1 MGKIAFMFS
10 GQGAQFIGMGK
21 DLYDNVPCVKD
32 LFDKAEEMR
41 KGTLG
46 LMFSGDEA
54 ELKQTVNTQPCMYL
68 ADLGAARTLESMGV
82 KPDAVAGF
90 SLGEIAALAYSGA
103 YSDEEGF
110 SLVCKRGEAM
120 GKAAEKHPAGMAA
133 IIKLSNESS
142 STFSII
148 KLSNEK
154 VEELCEKAG
163 AYPVNYNSP
172 GQLVVSGTAEAISK
186 ISELAKAEKGRALPL
201 KVSGGFHSPFMDEAA
216 EEFGEV
222 LKNADIKEPSILSYS
237 NYTAK
242 PYEGDVKDK
251 LKNQINH
258 PVKWS
263 DIILDMVDNGFDTFI
278 ETGCGSTLK
287 KLVEKIAPECKTYA
301 VSTKEEAE
309 IVVKE
314 LIVNA

>member
-21 DLYDNVPCVKD
+21 DLYDNVPCVKE
-32 LFDKAEEMR
+32 LFDKAEQMR
-41 KGTLG
+41 NGTLN

-68 ADLGAARTLESMGV
+68 ADLGAARALESMGI
-82 KPDAVAGF
+82 KPDTVAGF

-103 YSDEEGF
+103 YSDEDGF

-120 GKAAEKHPAGMAA
+120 GKAAEKHPAMMAA
-133 IIKLSNESS
+133 
-142 STFSII
+142 II

-172 GQLVVSGTAEAISK
+172 GQLVVSGTAEAIAK
-186 ISELAKAEKGRALPL
+186 ISELAKEEKGRALPL

-222 LKNADIKEPSILSYS
+222 LKTADIKEPSITTYS

-242 PYEGDVKDK
+242 PYEGDIKDK

-258 PVKWS
+258 PVKWEA
-263 DIILDMVDNGFDTFI
+263 IIKDMVDNGFDTFI

>member
-41 KGTLG
+41 KGTLD

-68 ADLGAARTLESMGV
+68 ADLGAARALESMGI

-133 IIKLSNESS
+133 IIKLSNE
-142 STFSII
+142 
-148 KLSNEK
+148 K

-172 GQLVVSGTAEAISK
+172 GQLVVSGTAEAIAK
-186 ISELAKAEKGRALPL
+186 ISELAKEEKGRALPL

-222 LKNADIKEPSILSYS
+222 LKTADIKEPSIVSYS

-242 PYEGDVKDK
+242 PYEGDIKDK

-258 PVKWS
+258 PVKWEA
-263 DIILDMVDNGFDTFI
+263 IIKDMVDNGFDTFI

>member
-41 KGTLG
+41 KGTLD

-68 ADLGAARTLESMGV
+68 ADLGAARALESMGV

-133 IIKLSNESS
+133 IIKLSNE
-142 STFSII
+142 
-148 KLSNEK
+148 K

-172 GQLVVSGTAEAISK
+172 GQLVVSGTAEAIAK
-186 ISELAKAEKGRALPL
+186 ISELAKEEKGRALPL

-222 LKNADIKEPSILSYS
+222 LKTADIKEPSITSYS

-242 PYEGDVKDK
+242 PYEGDIKDK

>member
-21 DLYDNVPCVKD
+21 DIYDNVPVVKE
-32 LFDKAEEMR
+32 LFDKAEAQR
-41 KGTLG
+41 NGTLD
-46 LMFSGDEA
+46 LMFSGDEND
-54 ELKQTVNTQPCMYL
+54 LKQTVNTQPCMYL
-68 ADLGAARTLESMGV
+68 CDLGAARALESMGV

-90 SLGEIAALAYSGA
+90 SLGEIAALAFSGA

-120 GKAAEKHPAGMAA
+120 GKAAEKHPASMAA
-133 IIKLSNESS
+133 
-142 STFSII
+142 II

-172 GQLVVSGTAEAISK
+172 GQLVVSGTAEAIAK
-186 ISELAKAEKGRALPL
+186 VSELAKAEKGRALPL

-216 EEFGEV
+216 EEFGKV
-222 LKNADIKEPSILSYS
+222 LENADIKEPEIISYS

-242 PYEGDVKDK
+242 PYEGDIKGK

-258 PVKWS
+258 PVKWES
-263 DIILDMVDNGFDTFI
+263 IIRDMVDNGFDTFI
-278 ETGCGSTLK
+278 ETGCGNTLK
-287 KLVEKIAPECKTYA
+287 KLVEKIAPECRTYA

-309 IVVKE
+309 LVVKE
-314 LIVNA
+314 LGENA

>member
-41 KGTLG
+41 KGTLD

-68 ADLGAARTLESMGV
+68 ADLGAARALESMGV

-133 IIKLSNESS
+133 IIKLSNE
-142 STFSII
+142 
-148 KLSNEK
+148 K

-172 GQLVVSGTAEAISK
+172 GQLVVSGTAEAIAK
-186 ISELAKAEKGRALPL
+186 ISELAKEEKGRALPL

-222 LKNADIKEPSILSYS
+222 LKTADIKEPSITSYS

>member
-21 DLYDNVPCVKD
+21 DLYDNAPVVKE
-32 LFDKAEEMR
+32 LFDKAEAQR
-41 KGTLG
+41 KGTLD
-46 LMFSGDEA
+46 LMFSGDEND
-54 ELKQTVNTQPCMYL
+54 LKQTVNTQPCMYL
-68 ADLGAARTLESMGV
+68 CDLGAARALESMGV
-82 KPDAVAGF
+82 NPDAVAGF
-90 SLGEIAALAYSGA
+90 SLGEIAALAFSGA

-120 GKAAEKHPAGMAA
+120 GKAAEKHPASMAA
-133 IIKLSNESS
+133 
-142 STFSII
+142 II

-172 GQLVVSGTAEAISK
+172 GQLVVSGTAEAIAK
-186 ISELAKAEKGRALPL
+186 VSELAKAEKGRALPL

-222 LKNADIKEPSILSYS
+222 LENADIKEPEIICYS

-242 PYEGDVKDK
+242 PYEGDIKGK

-258 PVKWS
+258 PVKWES
-263 DIILDMVDNGFDTFI
+263 IIRDMVDNGFDTFI
-278 ETGCGSTLK
+278 ETGCGNTLK
-287 KLVEKIAPECKTYA
+287 KLVEKIAPECRTYA

-314 LIVNA
+314 LGENA

>member
-21 DLYDNVPCVKD
+21 DLYDNVPCVKE
-32 LFDKAEEMR
+32 LFDKAEQIR
-41 KGTLG
+41 NGTLN

-68 ADLGAARTLESMGV
+68 ADLGAARALESMGV

-120 GKAAEKHPAGMAA
+120 GKAAEKHPAMMAA
-133 IIKLSNESS
+133 
-142 STFSII
+142 II

-172 GQLVVSGTAEAISK
+172 GQLVVSGTAEAIEK
-186 ISELAKAEKGRALPL
+186 ISELAKEEKGRALPL
-201 KVSGGFHSPFMDEAA
+201 KVSGGFHSPFMNEAA

-222 LKNADIKEPSILSYS
+222 LKTADIKEPSIVSYS

-258 PVKWS
+258 PVKWEA
-263 DIILDMVDNGFDTFI
+263 IIKDMVDNGFDTFI

>member
-41 KGTLG
+41 KGTLD

-68 ADLGAARTLESMGV
+68 ADLGAARALESMGV

-120 GKAAEKHPAGMAA
+120 GKAAEKHPAMMAA
-133 IIKLSNESS
+133 
-142 STFSII
+142 II

-172 GQLVVSGTAEAISK
+172 GQLVVSGTAEAIAK
-186 ISELAKAEKGRALPL
+186 ISELAKEEKGRALPL

-222 LKNADIKEPSILSYS
+222 LKTADIKEPSIVSYS

-242 PYEGDVKDK
+242 PYEGDIKDK

>member
-41 KGTLG
+41 KGTLD

-68 ADLGAARTLESMGV
+68 ADLGAARALESMGV

-103 YSDEEGF
+103 YSDEDGF

-133 IIKLSNESS
+133 
-142 STFSII
+142 II

-172 GQLVVSGTAEAISK
+172 GQLVVSGTAEAIAK
-186 ISELAKAEKGRALPL
+186 ISELAKEEKGRALPL
-201 KVSGGFHSPFMDEAA
+201 KVSGGFHSPFMNEAA

-222 LKNADIKEPSILSYS
+222 LKTADIKAPSIVSYS

>member
-21 DLYDNVPCVKD
+21 DLYDNVPCVKE

-41 KGTLG
+41 KGTLD

-68 ADLGAARTLESMGV
+68 ADLGAARALESMGV

-120 GKAAEKHPAGMAA
+120 GKAAEKHPAMMAA
-133 IIKLSNESS
+133 
-142 STFSII
+142 II

-172 GQLVVSGTAEAISK
+172 GQLVVSGTAEAIEK
-186 ISELAKAEKGRALPL
+186 ISELAKEEKGRALPL
-201 KVSGGFHSPFMDEAA
+201 KVSGGFHSPFMNEAA

-222 LKNADIKEPSILSYS
+222 LKTADIKAPSIVSYS

-258 PVKWS
+258 PVKWEA
-263 DIILDMVDNGFDTFI
+263 IIKDMVDNGFDTFI

>member
-41 KGTLG
+41 KGTLD

-68 ADLGAARTLESMGV
+68 ADLGAARALESMGV

-103 YSDEEGF
+103 YSDEDGF

-133 IIKLSNESS
+133 
-142 STFSII
+142 II

-172 GQLVVSGTAEAISK
+172 GQLVVSGTAEAIAK
-186 ISELAKAEKGRALPL
+186 ISELAKEEKGRALPL

-222 LKNADIKEPSILSYS
+222 LKTADIKEPSIVSYS

-258 PVKWS
+258 PVKWEA
-263 DIILDMVDNGFDTFI
+263 IIKDMVDNGFDTFI

-301 VSTKEEAE
+301 VSTKEKAE

>member
-21 DLYDNVPCVKD
+21 DLYDNVPVVKE
-32 LFDKAEEMR
+32 LFDKAEAQR
-41 KGTLG
+41 KGTLD
-46 LMFSGDEA
+46 LMFSGDEND
-54 ELKQTVNTQPCMYL
+54 LKQTVNTQPCMYL
-68 ADLGAARTLESMGV
+68 CDLGAARALESMGV
-82 KPDAVAGF
+82 NPDAVAGF
-90 SLGEIAALAYSGA
+90 SLGEIAALAFSGA

-120 GKAAEKHPAGMAA
+120 GKAAEKHPASMAA
-133 IIKLSNESS
+133 
-142 STFSII
+142 II

-172 GQLVVSGTAEAISK
+172 GQLVVSGTAEAIAK
-186 ISELAKAEKGRALPL
+186 VSELAKAEKGRALPL

-222 LKNADIKEPSILSYS
+222 LENADIKEPEIICYS

-242 PYEGDVKDK
+242 PYEGDIKGK

-258 PVKWS
+258 PVKWES
-263 DIILDMVDNGFDTFI
+263 IIRDMVDNGFDTFI
-278 ETGCGSTLK
+278 ETGCGNTLK
-287 KLVEKIAPECKTYA
+287 KLVEKIAPECRTYA

-309 IVVKE
+309 LVVKE
-314 LIVNA
+314 LGENA

>member
-41 KGTLG
+41 KGTLD

-68 ADLGAARTLESMGV
+68 ADLGAARALESMGV

-120 GKAAEKHPAGMAA
+120 GKAAEKHPAMMAA
-133 IIKLSNESS
+133 
-142 STFSII
+142 II

-172 GQLVVSGTAEAISK
+172 GQLVVSGTAEDLAK
-186 ISELAKAEKGRALPL
+186 ISELAKEEKGRALPL
-201 KVSGGFHSPFMDEAA
+201 KVSGGFHSPFMNEAA

-222 LKNADIKEPSILSYS
+222 LKTADIKEPSIVSYS

>member
-41 KGTLG
+41 KGTLD

-68 ADLGAARTLESMGV
+68 ADLGAARALESMGV

-103 YSDEEGF
+103 YSDEDGF

-120 GKAAEKHPAGMAA
+120 GKAAEKHPAMMAA
-133 IIKLSNESS
+133 
-142 STFSII
+142 II

-172 GQLVVSGTAEAISK
+172 GQLVVSGTAEAIAK
-186 ISELAKAEKGRALPL
+186 ISELAKEEKGRALPL

-222 LKNADIKEPSILSYS
+222 LKTADIKEPSIVSYS

-258 PVKWS
+258 PVKWEA
-263 DIILDMVDNGFDTFI
+263 IIKDMVDNGFDTFI

>member
-21 DLYDNVPCVKD
+21 DLYDNVPCVKE
-32 LFDKAEEMR
+32 LFDKAEQMR
-41 KGTLG
+41 NGTLN

-68 ADLGAARTLESMGV
+68 ADLGAARALESMGI

-133 IIKLSNESS
+133 IIKLSNE
-142 STFSII
+142 
-148 KLSNEK
+148 K

-172 GQLVVSGTAEAISK
+172 GQLVVSGTAEAIAK
-186 ISELAKAEKGRALPL
+186 ISELAKEEKGRALPL
-201 KVSGGFHSPFMDEAA
+201 KVSGGFHSPFMNEAA

-222 LKNADIKEPSILSYS
+222 LKNADIKEPSIVSYS

-258 PVKWS
+258 PVKWEA
-263 DIILDMVDNGFDTFI
+263 IIKDMVDNGFDTFI

>member
-41 KGTLG
+41 KGTLD

-68 ADLGAARTLESMGV
+68 ADLGAARALESMGI

-103 YSDEEGF
+103 YSDEDGF

-120 GKAAEKHPAGMAA
+120 GKAAEKHPAMMAA
-133 IIKLSNESS
+133 
-142 STFSII
+142 II

-172 GQLVVSGTAEAISK
+172 GQLVVSGTAEAIAK
-186 ISELAKAEKGRALPL
+186 ISELAKEEKGRALPL

-222 LKNADIKEPSILSYS
+222 LKTADIKEPSIVSYS

-242 PYEGDVKDK
+242 PYEGDIKDK

-258 PVKWS
+258 PVKWEA
-263 DIILDMVDNGFDTFI
+263 IIKDMVDNGFDTFI

>member
-21 DLYDNVPCVKD
+21 DLYDNVPCVKE
-32 LFDKAEEMR
+32 LFDKAEQIR
-41 KGTLG
+41 NGTLN

-68 ADLGAARTLESMGV
+68 ADLGAARALESMGI

-103 YSDEEGF
+103 YSDEDGF

-120 GKAAEKHPAGMAA
+120 GKAAEKHPAMMAA
-133 IIKLSNESS
+133 
-142 STFSII
+142 II

-172 GQLVVSGTAEAISK
+172 GQLVVSGTAEAIAK
-186 ISELAKAEKGRALPL
+186 ISELAKEEKGRALPL
-201 KVSGGFHSPFMDEAA
+201 KVSGGFHSPFMNEAA

-222 LKNADIKEPSILSYS
+222 LKTADIKEPSITSYS

-258 PVKWS
+258 PVKWEA
-263 DIILDMVDNGFDTFI
+263 IIKDMVDNGFDTFI

>member
-21 DLYDNVPCVKD
+21 DLYDNVPCVKE
-32 LFDKAEEMR
+32 LFDKAEQMR
-41 KGTLG
+41 NGTLN

-68 ADLGAARTLESMGV
+68 ADLGAARALESMGI

-120 GKAAEKHPAGMAA
+120 GKAAEKHPAMMAA
-133 IIKLSNESS
+133 
-142 STFSII
+142 II

-172 GQLVVSGTAEAISK
+172 GQLVVSGTAEAIAK
-186 ISELAKAEKGRALPL
+186 ISELAKEEKGRALPL
-201 KVSGGFHSPFMDEAA
+201 KVSGGFHSPFMNEAA

-222 LKNADIKEPSILSYS
+222 LKNADIKAPSIVSYS

-242 PYEGDVKDK
+242 PYEGDIKDK

-258 PVKWS
+258 PVKWEA
-263 DIILDMVDNGFDTFI
+263 IIKDMVDNGFDTFI

>member
-41 KGTLG
+41 KGTLD

-68 ADLGAARTLESMGV
+68 ADLGAARALESMGV

-120 GKAAEKHPAGMAA
+120 GKAAEKHPAMMAA
-133 IIKLSNESS
+133 
-142 STFSII
+142 II

-172 GQLVVSGTAEAISK
+172 GQLVVSGTAEAIAK
-186 ISELAKAEKGRALPL
+186 ISELAKEEKGRALPL
-201 KVSGGFHSPFMDEAA
+201 KVSGGFHSPFMNEAA

-222 LKNADIKEPSILSYS
+222 LKTADIKEPSITSYS

-258 PVKWS
+258 PVKWEA
-263 DIILDMVDNGFDTFI
+263 IIKDMVDNGFDTFI

>member
-21 DLYDNVPCVKD
+21 DLYDNVPCVKE
-32 LFDKAEEMR
+32 LFDKAEQMR
-41 KGTLG
+41 NGTLN

-68 ADLGAARTLESMGV
+68 ADLGAARALESMGI

-120 GKAAEKHPAGMAA
+120 GKAAEKHPAMMAA
-133 IIKLSNESS
+133 
-142 STFSII
+142 II

-172 GQLVVSGTAEAISK
+172 GQLVVSGTAEAIAK

-242 PYEGDVKDK
+242 AYEGDIKDK

-258 PVKWS
+258 PVKWA

-278 ETGCGSTLK
+278 ETGCGNTLK

-314 LIVNA
+314 LGVNA

>member
-41 KGTLG
+41 KGTLD

-68 ADLGAARTLESMGV
+68 ADLGAARALESMGI

-120 GKAAEKHPAGMAA
+120 GKAAEKHPAMMAA
-133 IIKLSNESS
+133 
-142 STFSII
+142 II

-172 GQLVVSGTAEAISK
+172 GQLVVSGTAEAIAK
-186 ISELAKAEKGRALPL
+186 ISELAKEEKGRALPL

-222 LKNADIKEPSILSYS
+222 LKTADIKEPSIVSYS

-242 PYEGDVKDK
+242 PYEGDIKDK

-258 PVKWS
+258 PVKWEA
-263 DIILDMVDNGFDTFI
+263 IIKDMVDNGFDTFI
-278 ETGCGSTLK
+278 ETGCGNTLK

>member
-41 KGTLG
+41 KGTLN

-68 ADLGAARTLESMGV
+68 ADLGAARALESMGV

-120 GKAAEKHPAGMAA
+120 GKAAEKHPAMMAA
-133 IIKLSNESS
+133 
-142 STFSII
+142 II

-172 GQLVVSGTAEAISK
+172 GQLVVSGTAEAIAK
-186 ISELAKAEKGRALPL
+186 ISELAKEEKGRALPL

-222 LKNADIKEPSILSYS
+222 LKTADIKEPSITSYS

-278 ETGCGSTLK
+278 ETGCGNTLK

>member
-21 DLYDNVPCVKD
+21 DLYDNVPCVKE
-32 LFDKAEEMR
+32 LFDKAEQMR
-41 KGTLG
+41 NGTLN
-46 LMFSGDEA
+46 LMFSGEEA

-68 ADLGAARTLESMGV
+68 ADLGAARALESMGI

-120 GKAAEKHPAGMAA
+120 GKAAEKHPAMMAA
-133 IIKLSNESS
+133 
-142 STFSII
+142 II

-172 GQLVVSGTAEAISK
+172 GQLVVSGTAEAIAK
-186 ISELAKAEKGRALPL
+186 ISELAKEEKGRALPL
-201 KVSGGFHSPFMDEAA
+201 KVSGGFHSPFMNEAA

-222 LKNADIKEPSILSYS
+222 LKNADIKSPSIVSYS

-242 PYEGDVKDK
+242 PYDGDIKDK

-258 PVKWS
+258 PVKWEA
-263 DIILDMVDNGFDTFI
+263 IIKDMVDNGFDTFI

>member
-41 KGTLG
+41 KGTLD

-68 ADLGAARTLESMGV
+68 ADLGAARALESMGV

-120 GKAAEKHPAGMAA
+120 GKAAEKHPAMMAA
-133 IIKLSNESS
+133 
-142 STFSII
+142 II

-172 GQLVVSGTAEAISK
+172 GQLVVSGTAEAIAK
-186 ISELAKAEKGRALPL
+186 ISELAKEEKGRALPL

-222 LKNADIKEPSILSYS
+222 LKNADIKAPSIVSYS

-242 PYEGDVKDK
+242 PYEGDIKDK

-258 PVKWS
+258 PVKWEA
-263 DIILDMVDNGFDTFI
+263 IIKDMVDNGFDTFI

-314 LIVNA
+314 LLVNA

>member
-41 KGTLG
+41 KGTLD

-68 ADLGAARTLESMGV
+68 ADLGAARALESMGI

-120 GKAAEKHPAGMAA
+120 GKAAEKHPAMMAA
-133 IIKLSNESS
+133 
-142 STFSII
+142 II

-172 GQLVVSGTAEAISK
+172 GQLVVSGTAEAIAK
-186 ISELAKAEKGRALPL
+186 ISELAKEEKGRALPL

-222 LKNADIKEPSILSYS
+222 LKNADIKAPSIVSYS

-258 PVKWS
+258 PVKWEA
-263 DIILDMVDNGFDTFI
+263 IIKDMVDNGFDTFI

>member
-21 DLYDNVPCVKD
+21 DLYDNVPCVKE
-32 LFDKAEEMR
+32 LFDKAEQMR
-41 KGTLG
+41 KGTLD

-68 ADLGAARTLESMGV
+68 ADLGAARALESMGV

-103 YSDEEGF
+103 YSDEDGF

-120 GKAAEKHPAGMAA
+120 GKAAEKHPAMMAA
-133 IIKLSNESS
+133 
-142 STFSII
+142 II

-172 GQLVVSGTAEAISK
+172 GQLVVSGTAEAIAK
-186 ISELAKAEKGRALPL
+186 ISELAKEEKGRALPL
-201 KVSGGFHSPFMDEAA
+201 KVSGGFHSPFMNEAA

-222 LKNADIKEPSILSYS
+222 LKNADIKAPSIVSYS

-242 PYEGDVKDK
+242 PYEGDIKDK

-258 PVKWS
+258 PVKWEA
-263 DIILDMVDNGFDTFI
+263 IIKDMVDNGFDTFI

>member
-41 KGTLG
+41 KGTLD

-68 ADLGAARTLESMGV
+68 ADLGAARALESMGV

-90 SLGEIAALAYSGA
+90 SLGEIAAVAYSGA

-120 GKAAEKHPAGMAA
+120 GKAAETHPAMMAA
-133 IIKLSNESS
+133 
-142 STFSII
+142 II

-172 GQLVVSGTAEAISK
+172 GQLVVSGTAEAIAK
-186 ISELAKAEKGRALPL
+186 ISELAKEEKGRALPL

-216 EEFGEV
+216 EEIGEV
-222 LKNADIKEPSILSYS
+222 LKTADIKAPSIVSYS
-237 NYTAK
+237 NYTA
-242 PYEGDVKDK
+242 
-251 LKNQINH
+251 
-258 PVKWS
+258 
-263 DIILDMVDNGFDTFI
+263 
-278 ETGCGSTLK
+278 
-287 KLVEKIAPECKTYA
+287 
-301 VSTKEEAE
+301 
-309 IVVKE
+309 
-314 LIVNA
+314 

>member
-41 KGTLG
+41 KGTLD

-68 ADLGAARTLESMGV
+68 ADLGAARALESMGV

-120 GKAAEKHPAGMAA
+120 GKAAEKHPAMMAA
-133 IIKLSNESS
+133 
-142 STFSII
+142 II

-172 GQLVVSGTAEAISK
+172 GQLVVSGTAEAIAK
-186 ISELAKAEKGRALPL
+186 ISELAKEEKGRALPL
-201 KVSGGFHSPFMDEAA
+201 KVSGGFHSPFMNEAA

-222 LKNADIKEPSILSYS
+222 LKNADIKEPSIVSYS

-258 PVKWS
+258 PVKWEA
-263 DIILDMVDNGFDTFI
+263 IIKDMVDNGFDTFI

>member
-21 DLYDNVPCVKD
+21 DLYDNVPCVKE
-32 LFDKAEEMR
+32 LFDKAEQMR
-41 KGTLG
+41 NGTLN

-68 ADLGAARTLESMGV
+68 ADLGAARALESMGI
-82 KPDAVAGF
+82 KPDTVAGF

-103 YSDEEGF
+103 YSDEDGF

-120 GKAAEKHPAGMAA
+120 GKAAEKHPAMMAA
-133 IIKLSNESS
+133 
-142 STFSII
+142 II

-172 GQLVVSGTAEAISK
+172 GQLVVSGTAEAIEK
-186 ISELAKAEKGRALPL
+186 ISELAKEEKGRALPL
-201 KVSGGFHSPFMDEAA
+201 KVSGGFHSPFMNEAA

-222 LKNADIKEPSILSYS
+222 LKTADIKEPSIVSYS

-242 PYEGDVKDK
+242 PYEGDIKDK

-258 PVKWS
+258 PVKWEA
-263 DIILDMVDNGFDTFI
+263 IIKDMVDNGFDTFI

>member
-21 DLYDNVPCVKD
+21 DLYDNVPVVKE
-32 LFDKAEEMR
+32 LFDKAEAQR
-41 KGTLG
+41 KGTLD
-46 LMFSGDEA
+46 LMFSGDEND
-54 ELKQTVNTQPCMYL
+54 LKQTVNTQPCMYL
-68 ADLGAARTLESMGV
+68 CDLGAARALESMGV
-82 KPDAVAGF
+82 NPDAVAGF
-90 SLGEIAALAYSGA
+90 SLGEIAALAFSGA

-120 GKAAEKHPAGMAA
+120 GKAAEKHPASMAA
-133 IIKLSNESS
+133 
-142 STFSII
+142 II

-172 GQLVVSGTAEAISK
+172 GQLVVSGTAEAIAK
-186 ISELAKAEKGRALPL
+186 VSELAKAEKGRALPL

-222 LKNADIKEPSILSYS
+222 LENADIKEPEIICYS

-242 PYEGDVKDK
+242 PYEGDIKGK

-258 PVKWS
+258 PVKWES
-263 DIILDMVDNGFDTFI
+263 IIRDMVDNGFDTFI
-278 ETGCGSTLK
+278 ETGCGNTLK
-287 KLVEKIAPECKTYA
+287 KLVEKIAPECRTYA

-314 LIVNA
+314 LGENA

>member
-41 KGTLG
+41 KGTLD

-68 ADLGAARTLESMGV
+68 ADLGAARALESMGI

-103 YSDEEGF
+103 YSDEDGF

-120 GKAAEKHPAGMAA
+120 GKAAEKHPAMMAA
-133 IIKLSNESS
+133 
-142 STFSII
+142 II

-172 GQLVVSGTAEAISK
+172 GQLVVSGTAEAIAK
-186 ISELAKAEKGRALPL
+186 ISELAKEEKGRALPL
-201 KVSGGFHSPFMDEAA
+201 KVSGGFHSPFMNEAA

-222 LKNADIKEPSILSYS
+222 LKTADIKEPSITSYS

-258 PVKWS
+258 PVKWEA
-263 DIILDMVDNGFDTFI
+263 IIKDMVDNGFDTFI

>member
-21 DLYDNVPCVKD
+21 DLYDNVPCVKE

-41 KGTLG
+41 KGTLD

-68 ADLGAARTLESMGV
+68 ADLGAARALESMGV

-120 GKAAEKHPAGMAA
+120 GKAAEKHPAMMAA
-133 IIKLSNESS
+133 
-142 STFSII
+142 II

-172 GQLVVSGTAEAISK
+172 GQLVVSGTAEAIAK
-186 ISELAKAEKGRALPL
+186 ISELAKEEKGRALPL
-201 KVSGGFHSPFMDEAA
+201 KVSGGFHSPFMNEAA

-222 LKNADIKEPSILSYS
+222 LKNADIKEPSIVSYS

-258 PVKWS
+258 PVKWEA
-263 DIILDMVDNGFDTFI
+263 IIKDMVDNGFDTFI

>member
-21 DLYDNVPCVKD
+21 DLYDNVPCVKE
-32 LFDKAEEMR
+32 LFDKAEQMR
-41 KGTLG
+41 NGTLN

-68 ADLGAARTLESMGV
+68 ADLGAARALESMGV

-120 GKAAEKHPAGMAA
+120 GKAAEKHPAMMAA
-133 IIKLSNESS
+133 
-142 STFSII
+142 II

-172 GQLVVSGTAEAISK
+172 GQLVVSGTAEAIEK
-186 ISELAKAEKGRALPL
+186 ISELAKEEKGRALPL
-201 KVSGGFHSPFMDEAA
+201 KVSGGFHSPFMNEAA

-222 LKNADIKEPSILSYS
+222 LKNADIKAPSIVSYS

-242 PYEGDVKDK
+242 PYEGDIKDK

-258 PVKWS
+258 PVKWEA
-263 DIILDMVDNGFDTFI
+263 IIKDMVDNGFDTFI
-278 ETGCGSTLK
+278 ETGCGNTLK

-301 VSTKEEAE
+301 VSTKEETE

>member
-41 KGTLG
+41 KGTLD

-68 ADLGAARTLESMGV
+68 ADLGAARALESMGV

-120 GKAAEKHPAGMAA
+120 GKAAEKHPAMMAA
-133 IIKLSNESS
+133 
-142 STFSII
+142 II

-172 GQLVVSGTAEAISK
+172 GQLVVSGTAEAIAK
-186 ISELAKAEKGRALPL
+186 ISELAKEEKGRALPL
-201 KVSGGFHSPFMDEAA
+201 KVSGDFHSPFMNEAA

-222 LKNADIKEPSILSYS
+222 LKTADIKAPSIVSYS

-258 PVKWS
+258 PVKWEA
-263 DIILDMVDNGFDTFI
+263 IIKDMVDNGFDTFI

>member
-21 DLYDNVPCVKD
+21 DLYDNAPVVKE
-32 LFDKAEEMR
+32 LFDKAEAQR
-41 KGTLG
+41 NGTLD
-46 LMFSGDEA
+46 LMFSGDEND
-54 ELKQTVNTQPCMYL
+54 LKQTVNTQPCMYL
-68 ADLGAARTLESMGV
+68 CDLGAARALESMGV

-90 SLGEIAALAYSGA
+90 SLGEIAALAFSGA

-120 GKAAEKHPAGMAA
+120 GKAAEKHPASMAA
-133 IIKLSNESS
+133 
-142 STFSII
+142 II

-172 GQLVVSGTAEAISK
+172 GQLVVSGTAEAIAK
-186 ISELAKAEKGRALPL
+186 VSELAKAEKGRALPL

-222 LKNADIKEPSILSYS
+222 LENADIKEPEIICYS

-242 PYEGDVKDK
+242 PYEGDIKGK

-258 PVKWS
+258 PVKWES
-263 DIILDMVDNGFDTFI
+263 IIRDMVDNGFDTFI
-278 ETGCGSTLK
+278 ETGCGNTLK
-287 KLVEKIAPECKTYA
+287 KLVEKIAPECRTYA

-309 IVVKE
+309 LVVKE
-314 LIVNA
+314 LGENA

>member
-21 DLYDNVPCVKD
+21 DLYDNVPCVKE
-32 LFDKAEEMR
+32 LFDKAEQMR
-41 KGTLG
+41 NGTLN

-68 ADLGAARTLESMGV
+68 ADLGAARALESMGV

-103 YSDEEGF
+103 YSDEDGF

-120 GKAAEKHPAGMAA
+120 GKAAEKHPAMMAA
-133 IIKLSNESS
+133 
-142 STFSII
+142 II

-172 GQLVVSGTAEAISK
+172 GQLVVSGTAEAIEK
-186 ISELAKAEKGRALPL
+186 ISELAKEEKGRALPL
-201 KVSGGFHSPFMDEAA
+201 KVSGGFHSPFMNEAA

-222 LKNADIKEPSILSYS
+222 LKTADIKEPSIVSYS

-242 PYEGDVKDK
+242 PYEGDIKDK

-258 PVKWS
+258 PVKWEA
-263 DIILDMVDNGFDTFI
+263 IIKDMVDNGFDTFI

>member
-41 KGTLG
+41 KGTLD

-68 ADLGAARTLESMGV
+68 ADLGAARALESMGV

-120 GKAAEKHPAGMAA
+120 GKAAEKHPAMMAA
-133 IIKLSNESS
+133 
-142 STFSII
+142 II

-172 GQLVVSGTAEAISK
+172 GQLVVSGTAEAIAK
-186 ISELAKAEKGRALPL
+186 ISELAKEEKGRALPL

-222 LKNADIKEPSILSYS
+222 LKNADIKAPSIVSYS

-242 PYEGDVKDK
+242 PYEGDIKDK

-258 PVKWS
+258 PVKWEA
-263 DIILDMVDNGFDTFI
+263 IIKDMVDNGFDTFI

>member
-41 KGTLG
+41 KGTLD

-68 ADLGAARTLESMGV
+68 ADLGAARALESMGV

-120 GKAAEKHPAGMAA
+120 GKAAEKHPAMMAA
-133 IIKLSNESS
+133 
-142 STFSII
+142 II

-172 GQLVVSGTAEAISK
+172 GQLVVSGTAEAIAK
-186 ISELAKAEKGRALPL
+186 ISELAKEEKGRALPL

-222 LKNADIKEPSILSYS
+222 LKTADIKEPSITSYS

-258 PVKWS
+258 PVKWEA
-263 DIILDMVDNGFDTFI
+263 IIKDMVDNGFDTFI